1 MTRDRRFA
9 EPYSTQRFA
18 ARRSMLQD
26 RLPIR
31 TAVAA
36 VMGATVA
43 LWLLITLALDGLLF

>member
-9 EPYSTQRFA
+9 GPYSTQSFA
-18 ARRSMLQD
+18 ARCGMLQD